1 MLSYIIGPLRHRH
14 HPSDLSQGHSHRLSG
29 PSCILA
35 ARRHPQPLVTLK
47 VKRVKVLLVI
57 IQVCIRL
64 RIILGKPTLM
74 MMRSTAPIEQ

>member
-14 HPSDLSQGHSHRLSG
+14 HPSDLSQGYSHGLSG

-35 ARRHPQPLVTLK
+35 ANWQSQPLVTLK

-74 MMRSTAPIEQ
+74 MRSAAPIEE

>member
-1 MLSYIIGPLRHRH
+1 MLSKIIGPLRHRH
-14 HPSDLSQGHSHRLSG
+14 HPSDLSQGYSHGLSG

-35 ARRHPQPLVTLK
+35 TRMHPQPLVTLK

-74 MMRSTAPIEQ
+74 MLSAAPIEQ